1 MHILTPRVAEWQPPV
16 VTYSALTDHGIKE
29 IWDNIV
35 AHRKKL
41 TATGAFAARRREQQ
55 VKWMWAMFD
64 ERLRTR
70 LASDPK
76 LKAKLPQIERAVA
89 EGRLSPALAVD
100 EIVETL
106 DV

>member
-1 MHILTPRVAEWQPPV
+1 
-16 VTYSALTDHGIKE
+16 
-29 IWDNIV
+29 
-35 AHRKKL
+35 
-41 TATGAFAARRREQQ
+41 
-55 VKWMWAMFD
+55 MFD
-64 ERLRTR
+64 ERVRGR

-106 DV
+106 GV